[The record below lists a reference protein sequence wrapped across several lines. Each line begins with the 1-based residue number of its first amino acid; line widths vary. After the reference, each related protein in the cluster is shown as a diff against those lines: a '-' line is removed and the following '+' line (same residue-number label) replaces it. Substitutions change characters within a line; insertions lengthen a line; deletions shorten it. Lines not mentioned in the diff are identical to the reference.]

1 MKVFLYAVSF
11 AWVII
16 GSCYILYTLESR
28 NLVRQFFDEVNERV
42 LAAIIVLFG
51 LMLLISASSVENSWF
66 IVLLGL
72 LGLIK
77 GGLLIVNPHNVFDTI
92 KSWYLDSASD
102 QTYRFFGI
110 VMVVVGT
117 AVFSWI

>member
-1 MKVFLYAVSF
+1 MKMFLYAVSF
-11 AWVII
+11 AWVVI
-16 GSCYILYTLESR
+16 GSCYILYTMESR
-28 NLVRQFFDEVNERV
+28 SFIRQFFDEVNERIIT
-42 LAAIIVLFG
+42 AIILLLS

-66 IVLLGL
+66 IVFLGL
-72 LGLIK
+72 LGLVK
-77 GGLLIVNPHNVFDTI
+77 GGLLIANPHNVFDTI

-110 VMVVVGT
+110 VMVVLGT